1 MADKIKISVVSYTNS
16 QPFIFG
22 MNNSKFLQNN
32 CQIYEDMPSLCAQK
46 LLTGKV
52 DIGLVPIAI
61 IPELKHYN
69 IVSNFCIGAT
79 SQVKSVLLVS
89 DVPLQK
95 IKTIY
100 LDYQSRTS
108 VLLAQILAK
117 KFWKINIEFLKTEPG
132 FEKKILAK
140 NSASVIIGDRTFNIN
155 NQYKYKYDLAE
166 EWIKYTNL
174 PFVFACWVSNKN
186 LDKQFVDNFNNSL
199 KFGIENIQSVINNF
213 KQNHKEFN
221 NFNIDEY
228 FRKNISYNLDENKLK
243 GMELFLDLAKQIE

>member
-1 MADKIKISVVSYTNS
+1 MKKKIKISVVSYTNS

-22 MNNSKFLQNN
+22 IENSEYLKNN
-32 CQIYEDMPSLCAQK
+32 CQISKDIPSLCAQK
-46 LLTGKV
+46 LLTDEV
-52 DIGLVPIAI
+52 DIGLVPVAI

-89 DVPLQK
+89 NVPLNK

-117 KFWKINIEFLKTEPG
+117 KFWQINVEFLKTKPG
-132 FEKKILAK
+132 FEEKILTK
-140 NSASVIIGDRTFNIN
+140 NSAYVIIGDRTFNIN
-155 NQYKYKYDLAE
+155 NKYKFKYDLAE
-166 EWIKYTNL
+166 EWIKHTNL
-174 PFVFACWVSNKN
+174 PFIFACWVSNKN

-199 KFGIENIQSVINNF
+199 KFGIENIQSVIYNF
-213 KQNHKEFN
+213 KQNHKELN

-228 FRKNISYNLDENKLK
+228 FNKNISYNLDKEKLK
-243 GMELFLDLAKQIE
+243 GMELFLNLSKQIK